1 MSLVKKHDRAIRRS
15 VSKPA
20 SKGDMTRGAILGNAL
35 ALASETGLEGV
46 SIGSLAERVGMSKS
60 GLFAHFQ
67 SKEALQVAILETAIT
82 HFVERVVSPAL
93 RQPRGE
99 PRVRALLERW
109 LDWSGADIMP
119 GGCIFVSSIAELD
132 DRPGP
137 VRDRLSASQRDW
149 LDTLTTAIR
158 IAVDE
163 GHFREDV
170 EPDQLAHEL
179 LTLAYG
185 HHLIS
190 RLLRDPKAEKRTR
203 AAMDRLLTE
212 ARPVARQPS

>member
-1 MSLVKKHDRAIRRS
+1 
-15 VSKPA
+15 
-20 SKGDMTRGAILGNAL
+20 MTRGGILGHAL

-67 SKEALQVAILETAIT
+67 SKEGLQVAILDTAIM

-93 RQPRGE
+93 KEPRGE
-99 PRVRALLERW
+99 PRVRALLDRW
-109 LDWSGADIMP
+109 LVWSGADIMP

-132 DRPGP
+132 DRPGI
-137 VRDRLSASQRDW
+137 VRDRLAASQRDW

-158 IAVDE
+158 IAVEE
-163 GHFREDV
+163 GHFKKDLA
-170 EPDQLAHEL
+170 PDQLAHEL
-179 LTLAYG
+179 LTLEYG

-190 RLLRDPKAEKRTR
+190 RLLRDPSAEKRTH
-203 AAMDRLLTE
+203 AAIEHLLSE
-212 ARPVARQPS
+212 ARANKN

>member
-1 MSLVKKHDRAIRRS
+1 VG
-15 VSKPA
+15 
-20 SKGDMTRGAILGNAL
+20 KGDMTRGSILGSAL

-46 SIGSLAERVGMSKS
+46 SIGALAERVGMSKS

-67 SKEALQVAILETAIT
+67 SKEGLQLAILETGIT
-82 HFVERVVSPAL
+82 HFIARVVTPAL
-93 RQPRGE
+93 KEPRGE
-99 PRVRALLERW
+99 PRVRALIERW
-109 LDWSGADIMP
+109 IVWAEADIMP

-132 DRPGP
+132 DRPGI
-137 VRDRLSASQRDW
+137 VRDRLAASQRDW

-163 GHFREDV
+163 KHFRKSLVPE
-170 EPDQLAHEL
+170 QLAHEL
-179 LTLAYG
+179 LTLFYG

-203 AAMDRLLTE
+203 VTMERLLAD
-212 ARPVARQPS
+212 ARTKSS